1 MMRGL
6 AARGAAFGRTEAV
19 RVLSALLLLG
29 VAVVSF
35 PQSLRAAIFS
45 GGYDGIGDAAGMS
58 LTLSQIERR
67 VVGSLSLPGG
77 AVYTL
82 NGEREDIHAGTAQGA
97 LNGRDGQGDAFFH
110 IEERP
115 LGLQFLFI
123 PATAEGPPDLGR
135 ASEYSFLKRG
145 VRPTITDEMSPRYKP
160 APEEP
165 VDILAFIDGFR
176 GWSPRDTARLYAGLP
191 ERQRALILLYDHA
204 TAELMWRICEAA
216 PEEGSIAARR
226 LADMQE
232 RQQTDCE
239 PYLRVV
245 ERAKKGGLFSEF
257 LRRSQ
262 FQLELIR
269 ATVLCDRG
277 EMGAARCADV
287 SALGSPLI
295 LRWRRADA
303 IMRELAGADAEP
315 DLAEDGREPET
326 GAAQEAE
333 EVVVS
338 SAPVADVD
346 AEPRAAPGTPVP
358 LPRPGGGEETVSDF
372 EPDVSPLAAEAVK
385 KHRLPLARP

>member
-1 MMRGL
+1 MRGL
-6 AARGAAFGRTEAV
+6 AARYAAFDMTEAV
-19 RVLSALLLLG
+19 RTLFALLLLG
-29 VAVVSF
+29 LASVVF
-35 PQSLRAAIFS
+35 PHPLRAATFS

-67 VVGSLSLPGG
+67 VVGSLSFQGG

-82 NGEREDIHAGTAQGA
+82 NGEREDIQSGAAQGA
-97 LNGRDGQGDAFFH
+97 LSARGGQHDAFFH

-115 LGLQFLFI
+115 LGLQLLFI
-123 PATAEGPPDLGR
+123 PATAEGEPDLGR

-145 VRPTITDEMSPRYKP
+145 VRPTLTGEASPRYKV
-160 APEEP
+160 APDEP

-176 GWSPRDTARLYAGLP
+176 GWSPADTARLYAGLP

-226 LADMQE
+226 LAELQE

-239 PYLRVV
+239 AYLRAV
-245 ERAKKGGLFSEF
+245 ERAKKGGLFPEF

-262 FQLELIR
+262 FQLELVR

-277 EMGAARCADV
+277 ETGPARCADV

-303 IMRELAGADAEP
+303 IMREIAGPDAEP
-315 DLAEDGREPET
+315 DGRENEQET
-326 GAAQEAE
+326 ETAAEHEAE
-333 EVVVS
+333 ETSPGPVAEAENVPPVVS
-338 SAPVADVD
+338 GAPL
-346 AEPRAAPGTPVP
+346 P
-358 LPRPGGGEETVSDF
+358 LPRPVEGKETVLDF
-372 EPDVSPLAAEAVK
+372 EPDASPIAAETVER
-385 KHRLPLARP
+385 HRLPLARP

>member
-1 MMRGL
+1 MRGL
-6 AARGAAFGRTEAV
+6 AARYAAFDMMEAV
-19 RVLSALLLLG
+19 RALSALLLLG
-29 VAVVSF
+29 MAAIVF
-35 PQSLRAAIFS
+35 PQSLLAATFS

-67 VVGSLSLPGG
+67 VVGSLSLQGG

-82 NGEREDIHAGTAQGA
+82 NGEREDVQSGTAQGA
-97 LNGRDGQGDAFFH
+97 LSARGGQRDAFFH
-110 IEERP
+110 VEERP
-115 LGLQFLFI
+115 LGLQLLFI
-123 PATAEGPPDLGR
+123 PATAEGAPDLGR

-145 VRPTITDEMSPRYKP
+145 VRPTLTEETNPRYKV
-160 APEEP
+160 APDEP
-165 VDILAFIDGFR
+165 VDILDFIDGFR

-191 ERQRALILLYDHA
+191 EPQRALILLYDHA

-216 PEEGSIAARR
+216 PDEGSIAARR

-232 RQQTDCE
+232 RQQIACE
-239 PYLRVV
+239 PYLRAV
-245 ERAKKGGLFSEF
+245 EQAKKGGLFSEF

-277 EMGAARCADV
+277 ETGAARCADV

-303 IMRELAGADAEP
+303 IMREIAGPDAEP
-315 DLAEDGREPET
+315 DVIEAEREPEIVVEGEAGEMSSVPAVEAKDEPAVVP
-326 GAAQEAE
+326 GA
-333 EVVVS
+333 
-338 SAPVADVD
+338 PI
-346 AEPRAAPGTPVP
+346 P
-358 LPRPGGGEETVSDF
+358 LPRPGGEEETVSDF
-372 EPDVSPLAAEAVK
+372 EPDALPIAAETVE

>member
-6 AARGAAFGRTEAV
+6 AARYAAFDMMEAV
-19 RVLSALLLLG
+19 RALSALLLLG
-29 VAVVSF
+29 MAAVVF
-35 PQSLRAAIFS
+35 PHPLRAATFS

-67 VVGSLSLPGG
+67 VVGSLSLQGG

-82 NGEREDIHAGTAQGA
+82 NGEREDAQSGTAQGA
-97 LNGRDGQGDAFFH
+97 LSARGGQRDAFFH

-115 LGLQFLFI
+115 LGLQLLFI
-123 PATAEGPPDLGR
+123 PATAEGEPDLGR

-145 VRPTITDEMSPRYKP
+145 VRPTITEETNPRYKV

-176 GWSPRDTARLYAGLP
+176 GWSPADTARLYAGLP

-277 EMGAARCADV
+277 ETGAARCADV

-315 DLAEDGREPET
+315 DVHESEREPE
-326 GAAQEAE
+326 AAAEDEAGETSPVPAAEAE
-333 EVVVS
+333 NVPQVT
-338 SAPVADVD
+338 
-346 AEPRAAPGTPVP
+346 PGARVP
-358 LPRPGGGEETVSDF
+358 LPRPGGGEEGVSDF
-372 EPDVSPLAAEAVK
+372 GPDALPLAAETVEQY
-385 KHRLPLARP
+385 RLPLARP

>member
-1 MMRGL
+1 MMRRL
-6 AARGAAFGRTEAV
+6 AARGAAFDKMEAV
-19 RVLSALLLLG
+19 RALFALLLL
-29 VAVVSF
+29 AMTAFAF
-35 PQSLRAAIFS
+35 PHPLRAATFS

-58 LTLSQIERR
+58 LTLSQIDRR
-67 VVGSLSLPGG
+67 VVGSLSLQGG

-82 NGEREDIHAGTAQGA
+82 NGERADIQSGTVQGA
-97 LNGRDGQGDAFFH
+97 LGAGGGQRDAFFH

-123 PATAEGPPDLGR
+123 PATVDGTPDIGR

-145 VRPTITDEMSPRYKP
+145 VRPTITDDASPRYKP

-165 VDILAFIDGFR
+165 VDVLAFIDSFR
-176 GWSPRDTARLYAGLP
+176 SWSPGDTARLYAGLP

-216 PEEGSIAARR
+216 PQEGSIAARR

-232 RQQTDCE
+232 RQQTGCE

-245 ERAKKGGLFSEF
+245 ERAKKGGLFPEF

-277 EMGAARCADV
+277 ETGPARCADV

-303 IMRELAGADAEP
+303 IMRDIAGSDAEP
-315 DLAEDGREPET
+315 DVRADEREAEIA
-326 GAAQEAE
+326 AAQEAE
-333 EVVVS
+333 VP
-338 SAPVADVD
+338 PVA
-346 AEPRAAPGTPVP
+346 PGAPVP
-358 LPRPGGGEETVSDF
+358 LPRPSGGEEAVLDF
-372 EPDVSPLAAEAVK
+372 EPDTSPLAAETAK
-385 KHRLPLARP
+385 KYRLPLARP

>member
-6 AARGAAFGRTEAV
+6 AARYAAFDMMEAV
-19 RVLSALLLLG
+19 RALSALLLLG
-29 VAVVSF
+29 MAVVVF
-35 PQSLRAAIFS
+35 PHPLRAATFS

-67 VVGSLSLPGG
+67 VVGSLSLQGG

-82 NGEREDIHAGTAQGA
+82 NGEREDAQSGTAQGA
-97 LNGRDGQGDAFFH
+97 LSARGGQRDAFFH

-115 LGLQFLFI
+115 LGLQLLFI
-123 PATAEGPPDLGR
+123 PATAEGEPDLGR

-145 VRPTITDEMSPRYKP
+145 VRPTITEETIPRYKL

-176 GWSPRDTARLYAGLP
+176 GWSPGDTARLYAGLP

-239 PYLRVV
+239 PYLRAV

-269 ATVLCDRG
+269 ATALCDRG
-277 EMGAARCADV
+277 ETGAARCADV

-315 DLAEDGREPET
+315 DVHENEREPE
-326 GAAQEAE
+326 AAAEHEAE
-333 EVVVS
+333 ETS
-338 SAPVADVD
+338 PVPA
-346 AEPRAAPGTPVP
+346 AEAENVPQVTPGARVP
-358 LPRPGGGEETVSDF
+358 LPRPGGGEEGVSDF
-372 EPDVSPLAAEAVK
+372 GPDALPLAAETVEQY
-385 KHRLPLARP
+385 RLPLARP

>member
-1 MMRGL
+1 MRGL
-6 AARGAAFGRTEAV
+6 AARYAAFDMMEAV
-19 RVLSALLLLG
+19 RALSALLLLG
-29 VAVVSF
+29 MAAIVF
-35 PQSLRAAIFS
+35 PHPLRAATFS

-67 VVGSLSLPGG
+67 VVGSLSLQGG
-77 AVYTL
+77 TVYTL
-82 NGEREDIHAGTAQGA
+82 NGEREDARSGTAQGA
-97 LNGRDGQGDAFFH
+97 LSARGGQRDAFFH

-123 PATAEGPPDLGR
+123 PATAEGEPDLGR

-145 VRPTITDEMSPRYKP
+145 VRPTITEETNPRYKV

-176 GWSPRDTARLYAGLP
+176 GWSPGDTARLYAGLP

-216 PEEGSIAARR
+216 PEKGSIAARR

-239 PYLRVV
+239 PYLRAV
-245 ERAKKGGLFSEF
+245 EQAKKGGLFSEF

-277 EMGAARCADV
+277 ETGAARCADV

-303 IMRELAGADAEP
+303 IMRELAGPDAEP
-315 DLAEDGREPET
+315 DVHENEQEPE
-326 GAAQEAE
+326 AAAEREAGETSPGPAAEAE
-333 EVVVS
+333 NVPQV
-338 SAPVADVD
+338 
-346 AEPRAAPGTPVP
+346 APGVRVP
-358 LPRPGGGEETVSDF
+358 LPRPGGGVEAVSDF
-372 EPDVSPLAAEAVK
+372 GPDALPLAAETVE

>member
-6 AARGAAFGRTEAV
+6 AARYAAFDMMDAV
-19 RVLSALLLLG
+19 RALSALLLLG
-29 VAVVSF
+29 MAAIAF
-35 PQSLRAAIFS
+35 PHSLRAATFN
-45 GGYDGIGDAAGMS
+45 GGYDGIGEAAGMS

-67 VVGSLSLPGG
+67 VVGSLSLQGG

-82 NGEREDIHAGTAQGA
+82 NGEREDILAGTAQGA
-97 LNGRDGQGDAFFH
+97 LNGRGGQGDAFFH
-110 IEERP
+110 VEERP
-115 LGLQFLFI
+115 LGLQLLFI
-123 PATAEGPPDLGR
+123 PATAEGAPDLGR

-145 VRPTITDEMSPRYKP
+145 VRPTLTEEASPRYKV

-239 PYLRVV
+239 IYIRTV
-245 ERAKKGGLFSEF
+245 ERAKKGGLFPEF

-262 FQLELIR
+262 FQLELVR

-277 EMGAARCADV
+277 ETGGARCADV

-303 IMRELAGADAEP
+303 IMREIAGPDAGRDVRES
-315 DLAEDGREPET
+315 EREPEVT
-326 GAAQEAE
+326 IENEAAEMSSVSAAEAK
-333 EVVVS
+333 
-338 SAPVADVD
+338 D
-346 AEPRAAPGTPVP
+346 EPQAAPGAPVP
-358 LPRPGGGEETVSDF
+358 LPRPGSGEEGVSDF
-372 EPDVSPLAAEAVK
+372 GPDELPLAAETVETY
-385 KHRLPLARP
+385 RLPLARP

>member
-6 AARGAAFGRTEAV
+6 AARYAAFDMMEAV
-19 RVLSALLLLG
+19 RTLSALLLLG
-29 VAVVSF
+29 MAVIVF
-35 PQSLRAAIFS
+35 PHPLRAATFS

-67 VVGSLSLPGG
+67 VVGSLSLQGG

-82 NGEREDIHAGTAQGA
+82 NGEREDAQSGTAQGA
-97 LNGRDGQGDAFFH
+97 LSARGGQRDAFFH

-115 LGLQFLFI
+115 LGLQLLFI
-123 PATAEGPPDLGR
+123 PATAEGEPDLGR

-145 VRPTITDEMSPRYKP
+145 VRPTITEETNPRYKV

-176 GWSPRDTARLYAGLP
+176 GWSPADTARLYAGLP

-239 PYLRVV
+239 PYLRAV

-277 EMGAARCADV
+277 ETGAARCADV

-315 DLAEDGREPET
+315 DVHENEREPET
-326 GAAQEAE
+326 AAEREAGE
-333 EVVVS
+333 TLPGL
-338 SAPVADVD
+338 A
-346 AEPRAAPGTPVP
+346 AESENVPQVAPGARVP
-358 LPRPGGGEETVSDF
+358 LPRPGGGEEAVSDF
-372 EPDVSPLAAEAVK
+372 GPDALPLAAETVEH
-385 KHRLPLARP
+385 HRLPLARP

>member
-6 AARGAAFGRTEAV
+6 AARYAAFDMMEAV
-19 RVLSALLLLG
+19 RALSALLLLG
-29 VAVVSF
+29 MATIVF
-35 PQSLRAAIFS
+35 PHSLRAATFS

-67 VVGSLSLPGG
+67 VVGSLSLQGG

-82 NGEREDIHAGTAQGA
+82 NGEREDAQSGTAQGA
-97 LNGRDGQGDAFFH
+97 LSARGGQRDAFFH

-115 LGLQFLFI
+115 LGLQLLFI
-123 PATAEGPPDLGR
+123 PATAEGEPDLGR

-145 VRPTITDEMSPRYKP
+145 VRPTVTEEASPRYKV

-226 LADMQE
+226 LAELQE

-239 PYLRVV
+239 SYLRVV

-277 EMGAARCADV
+277 ETGAARCADV

-315 DLAEDGREPET
+315 DVHENAREPE
-326 GAAQEAE
+326 AAAEREAGETSLVPAAEAE
-333 EVVVS
+333 TV
-338 SAPVADVD
+338 PQL
-346 AEPRAAPGTPVP
+346 APGAPIP
-358 LPRPGGGEETVSDF
+358 LPRPGGGEEGVSDF
-372 EPDVSPLAAEAVK
+372 GPDALPLAAETVEQY
-385 KHRLPLARP
+385 RLPLARP